1 MRIYFDTEF
10 TTMDALAECELI
22 SAGFVAED
30 GREWYAELTDFR
42 TSECSAFVHERVLP
56 QLGAPGTLRL
66 TSDEIGPR
74 LAEWLATFGEPIDL
88 VTDYAGDWYL
98 LNDYARF
105 SFKALPN
112 QVRGQVWQRLEHP
125 LVVPALIE
133 AEAGFWSTHPGR
145 QHHALYD
152 ARRLKMLAE
161 RQAELMRTVTA
172 SERSPVSG

>member
-10 TTMDALAECELI
+10 TTMEASAERELI

-30 GREWYAELTDFR
+30 GREWYAELVDFR
-42 TSECSAFVHERVLP
+42 TSECSAFVREQVLP
-56 QLGAPGTLRL
+56 LLGAPNTLCL

-105 SFKALPN
+105 NFKTLPI
-112 QVRGQVWQRLEHP
+112 QVRGQVWQRSSQP
-125 LVVPALIE
+125 RIE
-133 AEAGFWSTHPGR
+133 AALAQTAAEFWHAHPAKR
-145 QHHALYD
+145 HHALYD
-152 ARRLKMLAE
+152 ARLLKLWAD
-161 RQAELMRTVTA
+161 RQAALA
-172 SERSPVSG
+172 RSAVSTEA